1 MRRRAIVW
9 FRQDLRLHDNE
20 ALQDALRNVYEV
32 IPVYVFDERVFKGQ
46 TNFGFPKTGKYR
58 AKFIL
63 ESVADLRQS
72 LRKLN
77 SDLIVRVGNPE
88 EVLFELAK
96 ECKSSWIFCNRERT
110 AEELKVQDKLEQK
123 LWSIGQEMRYNRGKM
138 LYYTADLPFPVQHTP
153 DVFTQFRKEVER
165 IVPVREPLN
174 RPDKTFNPLTVEVSP
189 GEIPTLADFGHEEF
203 ELDSRAVLNFKGG
216 ETEGLKR
223 LNYYLW
229 ESNLIKDYKETRN
242 GLLGGDYSS
251 KFSPWLAQGCL
262 SPKMIYHEL
271 KRYEAERGA
280 NESTYWLFFEL
291 LWRDF
296 FRFMG
301 KKHGSKIFQIG
312 GTRGAADPK
321 WKNDQGLLKTWID
334 GKTGVPF
341 VDANMLELKHTG
353 FMSNRGRQNV
363 ASYLVKDL
371 GVNWQMGAEYFES
384 VLVDYDVC
392 SNWGNWNYVAGVGS
406 DPREDRYFNTE
417 TQAKRYD
424 PHGDYVRHWLP
435 ELAYSPV

>member
-1 MRRRAIVW
+1 MKRRAIMW

-20 ALQDALRNVYEV
+20 ALQDALRNAYEV
-32 IPVYVFDERVFKGQ
+32 IPVFIFDERIYGGK
-46 TNFGFPKTGKYR
+46 TSFGFPKAGKFR
-58 AKFIL
+58 AKFVI
-63 ESVADLRQS
+63 ESIQDLRQS

-77 SDLIVRVGNPE
+77 SDLIVRIGKPE
-88 EVLFELAK
+88 EILFEMAK
-96 ECKSSWIFCNRERT
+96 ACKTSWIFCNRERT
-110 AEELKVQDKLEQK
+110 SEELTVQDILEKK
-123 LWSIGQEMRYNRGKM
+123 LWSIGQEMRYSRGKM

-165 IVPVREPLN
+165 IVPVREPLP
-174 RPDKTFNPLTVEVSP
+174 RPDRPFNPTAFDFEA
-189 GEIPTLADFGHEEF
+189 GEIPNLSDLGYKEF
-203 ELDSRAVLNFKGG
+203 EFDSRAVLSFKGG
-216 ETEGLKR
+216 ESEGLKR
-223 LNYYLW
+223 LHYYFW

-262 SPKMIYHEL
+262 SPKMIFHEL
-271 KRYEAERGA
+271 KRYEKERGS

-296 FRFMG
+296 FRFMA
-301 KKHGSKIFQIG
+301 KKHGNKIFQIG
-312 GTRGAADPK
+312 GTRGVADPK
-321 WKNDQGLLKTWID
+321 WQNNWELLEQWIE
-334 GKTGVPF
+334 GRTGVPF

-371 GVNWQMGAEYFES
+371 RVNWQMGAEYFES
-384 VLVDYDVC
+384 VLIDYDVC

-406 DPREDRYFNTE
+406 DPREDRYFNME

-424 PHGDYVRHWLP
+424 PNGDYVRHWLP
-435 ELAYSPV
+435 EATYTPV

>member
-1 MRRRAIVW
+1 MKRRAIMW

-20 ALQDALRNVYEV
+20 ALQDALRNAYEV
-32 IPVYVFDERVFKGQ
+32 IPVFIFDERIYGGK
-46 TNFGFPKTGKYR
+46 TSFGFPKAGKFR
-58 AKFIL
+58 AKFVI
-63 ESVADLRQS
+63 ESIQDLRQS

-77 SDLIVRVGNPE
+77 SDLIVRVGKPE
-88 EVLFELAK
+88 DILFEMAK
-96 ECKSSWIFCNRERT
+96 VCKTSWIFCNRERT
-110 AEELKVQDKLEQK
+110 SEELTVQDILEKK
-123 LWSIGQEMRYNRGKM
+123 LWSVGQEMRYSRGKM

-165 IVPVREPLN
+165 IVPVREPLS
-174 RPDKTFNPLTVEVSP
+174 RPDRPFNPTAFDFEP
-189 GEIPTLADFGHEEF
+189 GDIPSLQDLGYETF
-203 ELDSRAVLNFKGG
+203 EPDARAVLTFKGG
-216 ETEGLKR
+216 ESEGLKR
-223 LNYYLW
+223 LQYYFW

-271 KRYEAERGA
+271 KRYEKERGS

-301 KKHGSKIFQIG
+301 KKYGNKIFQIG
-312 GTRGAADPK
+312 GTRGVSDPK
-321 WKNDQGLLKTWID
+321 WQNNWDLLEQWIE
-334 GKTGVPF
+334 GRTGVPF

-371 GVNWQMGAEYFES
+371 RVNWQMGAEYFES
-384 VLVDYDVC
+384 ILIDYDVC

-406 DPREDRYFNTE
+406 DPREDRYFNME

-424 PHGDYVRHWLP
+424 PNGDYVRHWLT
-435 ELAYSPV
+435 ELTPA